1 VTALLVALGAA
12 VGAPTRYLVDRT
24 IVSRFHPTLPWGTLL
39 VNVVASVVLG
49 FVTGGVVAG
58 HVDGDVQALLGTGLC
73 GALSTYSTFS
83 FEVLRLAETGERAR
97 SVGYVVASVAGAVGA
112 AFLGA
117 FVATALWK

>member
-1 VTALLVALGAA
+1 MTALLVAVGAA
-12 VGAPTRYLVDRT
+12 VGAPARYLVDRT
-24 IVSRFHPTLPWGTLL
+24 IVSRFHPTVPWGTLL

-49 FVTGGVVAG
+49 FVTGGFVGG
-58 HVDGDVQALLGTGLC
+58 HVDGHVQSLLATGLC

-97 SVGYVVASVAGAVGA
+97 CGGYVVASVAGALGA

-117 FVATALWK
+117 YVATAIWN